1 MSKIRITKAPW
12 IAAVSARGQTIE
24 VGVEVICTKASVA
37 TEVVKSAGCTFFFY
51 FRSAQ
56 DSPAL
61 DWSEPTNG
69 NVAISYWAE
78 ALLPEQLLLKWQNA
92 TGHWLNYFL
101 DVALYGYITKSL
113 KTIPAKESGSEGEV
127 NAVVLQQYV

>member
-101 DVALYGYITKSL
+101 DVAPWVHHKI
-113 KTIPAKESGSEGEV
+113 AKNYPCQGV
-127 NAVVLQQYV
+127 RF